1 MLFRSLIGDYIMF
14 ILTVILFSGSVS
26 HLSFDN
32 IGACEN
38 AMYDTIDRVLPKN
51 VKAIDC
57 KRVG

>member
-1 MLFRSLIGDYIMF
+1 MTTY
-14 ILTVILFSGSVS
+14 ILTIILFSGSVT

-32 IGACEN
+32 IGACNE

-51 VKAIDC
+51 VKSIDC